1 MDCGASRR
9 RKGGKGKGN
18 AKRRRRRIVQANSE
32 SSSDGAE
39 VGGEV
44 DESEADSGGK
54 RSAMSGQEVST
65 YAGTARDRFQKR
77 RRIIASE
84 QESSDCGATSPSSST
99 MRSPHPRE
107 LSALPAAEIAKT
119 VVDPEKDPPVAAP
132 IAVNLSTDLN
142 VK

>member
-1 MDCGASRR
+1 M
-9 RKGGKGKGN
+9 
-18 AKRRRRRIVQANSE
+18 KRRRRRIVQANSE

-39 VGGEV
+39 VGGEMG
-44 DESEADSGGK
+44 ESEAEAGGK
-54 RSAMSGQEVST
+54 RSARSGQEVST
-65 YAGTARDRFQKR
+65 HAGAGREGFQKR

-107 LSALPAAEIAKT
+107 LSALAAEMAET
-119 VVDPEKDPPVAAP
+119 GVDLEKDPQLAAV
-132 IAVNLSTDLN
+132 IAVNLSTDLS

>member
-1 MDCGASRR
+1 M
-9 RKGGKGKGN
+9 
-18 AKRRRRRIVQANSE
+18 KRRRRRIVQANSE

-39 VGGEV
+39 GGGEI
-44 DESEADSGGK
+44 DESEAEVGGK
-54 RSAMSGQEVST
+54 PSARSGQEVST
-65 YAGTARDRFQKR
+65 HAGAGREGFQKR

-107 LSALPAAEIAKT
+107 LSALAAEMAET
-119 VVDPEKDPPVAAP
+119 GVDLEKDPQLAAV
-132 IAVNLSTDLN
+132 IAVNLSTDLS